1 MEKLTRRKLLK
12 GSVKAAPLLALAS
25 SKSVWASGGCPS
37 AAASNNFSG
46 VTHVCKG
53 SKGLTPGF
61 FKNHVQCWPVAIF
74 AGLFLF
80 KNKSFGIEWDWTM
93 GTHGFSTN
101 AEKLYGWSKGITV
114 NTGRESYGSYAST
127 WRGLLGAQTPRFIQ
141 HSTPWESLTKSYE
154 GGEKEE
160 EFHFAA
166 AILNASHESIDYGY
180 NVAQLLDFCRKAEDS
195 NSKSAFNKFI
205 DSLVGLNERGGVDAK
220 DIQTRSEADLVECYS
235 KRGGRNRGRFAVMS
249 VTSNESSQSDSSNSE
264 TNLDVDNLLGDAS
277 SYPSL

>member
-46 VTHVCKG
+46 VTYVCQG
-53 SKGLTPGF
+53 SKGFTPGF
-61 FKNHVQCWPVAIF
+61 FKNHVQCWPANIF

-80 KNKSFGIEWDWTM
+80 KNKNFGIEWDWTM
-93 GTHGFSTN
+93 GTHGFTTN
-101 AEKLYGWSKGITV
+101 AKTLYGWSKGISV
-114 NTGRESYGSYAST
+114 SSGSENPGSYAST
-127 WRGLLGAQTPRFIQ
+127 WRYLLGAQTPRFIQ
-141 HSTPWESLTKSYE
+141 YSTPWESLTKGYE
-154 GGEKEE
+154 GGDKEE

-195 NSKSAFNKFI
+195 NSKSAFSKFI

-220 DIQTRSEADLVECYS
+220 AIQTRSEADLVECYS
-235 KRGGRNRGRFAVMS
+235 NRSGGNRGRFALTS
-249 VTSNESSQSDSSNSE
+249 VTSNVSPQSDSSDSE
-264 TNLDVDNLLGDAS
+264 NNLDTDNLLGDAS

>member
-25 SKSVWASGGCPS
+25 SKSVWATGGCPS
-37 AAASNNFSG
+37 VAASNNFSG
-46 VTHVCKG
+46 VTHICQG

-61 FKNHVQCWPVAIF
+61 FKNHVQCWPAAIF

-80 KNKSFGIEWDWTM
+80 KNKNFGVEWDWTM
-93 GTHGFSTN
+93 GTHGFTTN
-101 AEKLYGWSKGITV
+101 ANKLYGWSKGITV
-114 NTGRESYGSYAST
+114 STGSENLGSYAST

-141 HSTPWESLTKSYE
+141 HATPWESLTKSYE

-166 AILNASHESIDYGY
+166 AILNASHDLIDYGY

-205 DSLVGLNERGGVDAK
+205 DSLVCLNERGGVDAK
-220 DIQTRSEADLVECYS
+220 AIQTRSEADLVECYS
-235 KRGGRNRGRFAVMS
+235 RRGGGNRGRFALMS
-249 VTSNESSQSDSSNSE
+249 VTSNSSSQGDSADSE
-264 TNLDVDNLLGDAS
+264 SNLDADNLLGDAS

>member
-12 GSVKAAPLLALAS
+12 GSVKAAPLLALVS
-25 SKSVWASGGCPS
+25 SKSVWATGNNCPS

-46 VTHVCKG
+46 VTHICQG

-61 FKNHVQCWPVAIF
+61 FKNHVQCWPTAIF

-80 KNKSFGIEWDWTM
+80 KNKNFGIEWDWTM

-101 AEKLYGWSKGITV
+101 ANKLYGWSKDV
-114 NTGRESYGSYAST
+114 VVATGSENYGSYAST
-127 WRGLLGAQTPRFIQ
+127 WRGLLGAHTPRFIQ

-160 EFHFAA
+160 EYHFAA
-166 AILNASHESIDYGY
+166 AMLNASHESIDYGY
-180 NVAQLLDFCRKAEDS
+180 NAAQILDFCKKAEDA
-195 NSKSAFNKFI
+195 NSTSAFNKFI

-220 DIQTRSEADLVECYS
+220 SIQTRSESDLVQCYS
-235 KRGGRNRGRFAVMS
+235 RSRSRGGFAVMS
-249 VTSNESSQSDSSNSE
+249 VSSSNTDSSSS
-264 TNLDVDNLLGDAS
+264 NLDTDNLLGDSS
-277 SYPSL
+277 SYPSV